1 VRQLFRLAAKQ
12 VLNLLGGL
20 AGDDG
25 RHQSDIVER
34 GRQAATNSI
43 GQSRRMLSNPAF
55 GWTFLSVIVWV
66 RKAMEDQRE
75 TPLDLVRS
83 YVAEGEARCALLA
96 DMLEAMGD
104 QSSPQAAQAADRLL
118 AVLDRSLMILREHL
132 KQEQALS
139 LPDATA

>member
-1 VRQLFRLAAKQ
+1 
-12 VLNLLGGL
+12 
-20 AGDDG
+20 
-25 RHQSDIVER
+25 
-34 GRQAATNSI
+34 
-43 GQSRRMLSNPAF
+43 MLSNPAF
-55 GWTFLSVIVWV
+55 RWTFLSVIVWV
-66 RKAMEDQRE
+66 RKAMEDQPE